1 MNQTPALLYVD
12 DEPLNLTLFEINF
25 QKKYRV
31 RTALSGE
38 KGLDILRIEPSIAV
52 VITDMKMPGM
62 NGIEFIRK
70 AKESF
75 PEIVF
80 FILTGYEI
88 TGEIIQAL
96 EEKLIH
102 KYFKKPF
109 LMKELETAILEVL
122 EYKDRLDA
130 GRKKN

>member
-1 MNQTPALLYVD
+1 MNQTPTLLYVD
-12 DEPLNLTLFEINF
+12 DEPLNVTLFEINF
-25 QKKYRV
+25 QKKYAI

-38 KGLDILRIEPSIAV
+38 KGLDILRSEPSIAV
-52 VITDMKMPGM
+52 VISDMKMPGM

-70 AKESF
+70 AKENF

-88 TGEIIQAL
+88 TEEITRAL

-109 LMKELETAILEVL
+109 LMKDMETAILEVL
-122 EYKDRLDA
+122 E
-130 GRKKN
+130 

>member
-1 MNQTPALLYVD
+1 MNQSPTLLYVD

-25 QKKYRV
+25 QKKYTV
-31 RTALSGE
+31 RTALSGKE
-38 KGLDILRIEPSIAV
+38 GLDILGSEPSIAV

-70 AKESF
+70 AKENF
-75 PEIVF
+75 PEIIF

-88 TGEIIQAL
+88 TEEITRAL

-109 LMKELETAILEVL
+109 LMKEMETAILEVL
-122 EYKDRLDA
+122 E
-130 GRKKN
+130 

>member
-1 MNQTPALLYVD
+1 MNPTQTILYVD
-12 DEPLNLTLFEINF
+12 DEPLNLKLFEINF
-25 QKKYRV
+25 KKKFTI

-38 KGLDILRIEPSIAV
+38 EGLDILCSEPSISV

-70 AKESF
+70 AKKQF

-88 TGEIIQAL
+88 TKEITRAL
-96 EEKLIH
+96 EEKLIY

-109 LMKELETAILEVL
+109 LMKEMEAAILEVL
-122 EYKDRLDA
+122 E
-130 GRKKN
+130 

>member
-1 MNQTPALLYVD
+1 MNQTPTLLYVD

-25 QKKYRV
+25 QKKYTV

-88 TGEIIQAL
+88 TEEIIQAL
-96 EEKLIH
+96 NEKLIY

-122 EYKDRLDA
+122 AYKDRRDA
-130 GRKKN
+130 GRKKD

>member
-1 MNQTPALLYVD
+1 MNQTPTLLYVD

-25 QKKYRV
+25 QKKYAI

-38 KGLDILRIEPSIAV
+38 KGLDILRSEPSIAV
-52 VITDMKMPGM
+52 VISDMKMPGM

-70 AKESF
+70 AKENF

-88 TGEIIQAL
+88 TEEITRAL

-109 LMKELETAILEVL
+109 LMKDMETAILEVL
-122 EYKDRLDA
+122 E
-130 GRKKN
+130 

>member
-1 MNQTPALLYVD
+1 MNQTPTLLYVD

-25 QKKYRV
+25 QKKYTV
-31 RTALSGE
+31 KTALSGE
-38 KGLDILRIEPSIAV
+38 KGLDILRSEPSIAV

-70 AKESF
+70 AKENF

-88 TGEIIQAL
+88 TEEITKAL
-96 EEKLIH
+96 EEKLIY

-109 LMKELETAILEVL
+109 LMKDMETAILEVL
-122 EYKDRLDA
+122 K
-130 GRKKN
+130 

>member
-1 MNQTPALLYVD
+1 MNQPPILLYVD
-12 DEPLNLTLFEINF
+12 DEPLNLRLFEVNF
-25 QKKYRV
+25 RKKFTI

-38 KGLDILRIEPSIAV
+38 AGLDILCREPSIPV

-62 NGIEFIRK
+62 NGIEFIKK
-70 AKESF
+70 AKEQF

-88 TGEIIQAL
+88 TEEITRAL
-96 EEKLIH
+96 EEKHIY

-109 LMKELETAILEVL
+109 FMKEMEAAILEVL
-122 EYKDRLDA
+122 K
-130 GRKKN
+130 

>member
-1 MNQTPALLYVD
+1 MNQPPILLYVD
-12 DEPLNLTLFEINF
+12 DEPLNLRLFEVNF
-25 QKKYRV
+25 RKKFTI

-38 KGLDILRIEPSIAV
+38 AGLDILCREPSIPV

-62 NGIEFIRK
+62 NGIEFIKK
-70 AKESF
+70 AKEQF

-88 TGEIIQAL
+88 TEEITRAL
-96 EEKLIH
+96 EEKLIY

-109 LMKELETAILEVL
+109 FMKEMEAAILEVL
-122 EYKDRLDA
+122 K
-130 GRKKN
+130 

>member
-1 MNQTPALLYVD
+1 MNPAPTLLYVD

-25 QKKYRV
+25 QKKYTV
-31 RTALSGE
+31 KTALSGE
-38 KGLDILRIEPSIAV
+38 KGLDILRSEPAIAV

-70 AKESF
+70 AKENF
-75 PEIVF
+75 PAIVF

-88 TGEIIQAL
+88 TEEIIQAL

-109 LMKELETAILEVL
+109 LIKDMETAILEVL
-122 EYKDRLDA
+122 Q
-130 GRKKN
+130 